1 MLIKNIYYYLFCWI
15 YKMTFKTNK
24 DIIEWSSML
33 ALSTLIFFNLI
44 SIIIYL
50 VPKDFVILLKHEVF
64 YGSVLAIV
72 IANYFIFINDQKYKS
87 IIEIFKNEKKKLF
100 IIRSFF
106 MVCYI
111 FVSVYIFIYLIKNP

>member
-1 MLIKNIYYYLFCWI
+1 
-15 YKMTFKTNK
+15 MTYRTNK

-64 YGSVLAIV
+64 YGSLLIIV
-72 IANYFIFINDQKYKS
+72 IANYFIFIKDQKYKK
-87 IIEIFKNEKKKLF
+87 IIEIFKNEKKILF
-100 IIRSFF
+100 IVRSLF

-111 FVSVYIFIYLIKNP
+111 FASVYIFIYLIKHH